1 MPGSR
6 SKAPPLVPY
15 KIPFLGHAIDFGQ
28 KPIELLYNSYKK
40 VCIICS
46 ISSNLILISFFA

>member
-1 MPGSR
+1 MPGSI

-28 KPIELLYNSYKK
+28 RPIELLFSSYKK
-40 VCIICS
+40 VYNINVLLLS
-46 ISSNLILISFFA
+46 